1 MEIINAKNPEDHI
14 QHMLKAIIEKT
25 QSIIYDTG
33 KQSFGSLE
41 YFLEHIIAYRDN
53 QQYMSNA
60 WHIRTPRW
68 LGEYGNTPEEEE
80 LLSDIYRLQ
89 EYIAE
94 TLKGG

>member
-1 MEIINAKNPEDHI
+1 MEINAKNPEDYI
-14 QHMLKAIIEKT
+14 QQMLQVIIEKT
-25 QSIIYDTG
+25 QSIIKDSH

-41 YFLEHIIAYRDN
+41 YFLEHIIAYRDE
-53 QQYMSNA
+53 QQYMSNE

-89 EYIAE
+89 AYITE

>member
-1 MEIINAKNPEDHI
+1 MNPEDHI
-14 QHMLKAIIEKT
+14 QQMLQAVIEKT
-25 QSIIYDTG
+25 QSIMNDSH

-41 YFLEHIIAYRDN
+41 YLWEHIIEYRDER
-53 QQYMSNA
+53 QYMSNE

-89 EYIAE
+89 AYIAE
-94 TLKGG
+94 NVKGG

>member
-1 MEIINAKNPEDHI
+1 METRAMNPEDHI
-14 QHMLKAIIEKT
+14 QHMLQVIIEKT
-25 QSIIYDTG
+25 QSIITDSR

-41 YFLEHIIAYRDN
+41 YFLGHILEYRDG
-53 QQYMSNA
+53 QQYMSNE

-89 EYIAE
+89 AYIAE
-94 TLKGG
+94 KLKGG

>member
-1 MEIINAKNPEDHI
+1 MEINAKNPEDHI
-14 QHMLKAIIEKT
+14 QHMLEAIIEKT
-25 QSIIYDTG
+25 QSIINDTS

-53 QQYMSNA
+53 QQYMSNE
-60 WHIRTPRW
+60 WHIHTPRW
-68 LGEYGNTPEEEE
+68 LGEYGNTLEEEE

-89 EYIAE
+89 AYIAK